1 MSHFSIQDRV
11 RWSDCDPLGIIHYST
26 YLRLFEVAEHEMF
39 RACGLPY
46 EVLRKAGGVW
56 LPRKALQMEFHSPA
70 QMDELLDIEA
80 WFSRVGSTSLTMRFE
95 VYRDG
100 DRVHR
105 ASGSLTVV
113 CVHRDTMQKFPL
125 PDEVRRKIAPY
136 VEEAR

>member
-56 LPRKALQMEFHSPA
+56 LPR
-70 QMDELLDIEA
+70 
-80 WFSRVGSTSLTMRFE
+80 VGSTSLTMRFE